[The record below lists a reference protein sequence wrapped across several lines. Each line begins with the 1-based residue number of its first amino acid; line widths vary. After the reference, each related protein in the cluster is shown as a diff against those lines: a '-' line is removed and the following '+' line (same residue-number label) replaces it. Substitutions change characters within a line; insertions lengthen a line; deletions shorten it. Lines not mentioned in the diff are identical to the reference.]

1 MKNNSKLNKKTNL
14 TTSSINNLNINN
26 KQDMSFQKVIVPN
39 SIISGECKLYKD
51 NTHIA
56 DIVFQEID

>member
-1 MKNNSKLNKKTNL
+1 MKSNSKLNKKTNL

>member
-1 MKNNSKLNKKTNL
+1 MKSNSKLSKKTNL
-14 TTSSINNLNINN
+14 TTSSINNLIINN
-26 KQDMSFQKVIVPN
+26 KQNMTFQKIIVPN